1 MRSVIKFPGTTV
13 SARVVPRLEWESVDC
28 NGGPVK
34 IYVAGHRGLVGSA
47 IVRNVDAGGVH
58 TWAGATRQE
67 LDLFDRKKVF
77 EFVKQLQPDAV
88 VIAAAR
94 VGGIIA
100 NNTYPVEFLTENL
113 QIELSLLDA
122 CHAADVPRVLF
133 LGSSC
138 IYPRLAPQPIKEE
151 YLLTGELEPTN
162 EAYALSKIAGVK
174 LVQGYRREY
183 GNCWISAMP
192 TNLYGIGDNFHPGTS
207 HVLPAMLRRLHEAK
221 ISGADVVTMWG
232 SGTPRREFL
241 HVDDLAAA
249 CVFLLENYDGD
260 VPLNVGFGID
270 VSIKELA
277 EIVARVTG
285 YHGRLEWDSSKP
297 DGTPQKLL
305 DTTRIN
311 TLGWFPTIGLEDGI
325 RSTYEWFKNEL
336 QSSNALRL

>member
-1 MRSVIKFPGTTV
+1 M
-13 SARVVPRLEWESVDC
+13 
-28 NGGPVK
+28 K
-34 IYVAGHRGLVGSA
+34 IYIAGHRGLVGSA
-47 IVRNVDAGGVH
+47 IARCIDSGESHSWVGKS
-58 TWAGATRQE
+58 RQE

-77 EFVKQLQPDAV
+77 EYVKREQPDAV

-94 VGGIIA
+94 VGGINA

-113 QIELSLLDA
+113 QIEMSLLDA
-122 CHAADVPRVLF
+122 CHAADIPKVLF

-162 EAYALSKIAGVK
+162 EAYALSKIAGIK

-183 GNCWISAMP
+183 NRHWISAMP
-192 TNLYGIGDNFHPGTS
+192 TNLYGVGDNFHPENS
-207 HVLPAMLRRLHEAK
+207 HVLPAMLRRFHEAK
-221 ISGADVVTMWG
+221 VSGAKSVTLWG

-249 CVFLLENYDGD
+249 CVFLLETYNGD
-260 VPLNVGFGID
+260 IPLNIGCGED
-270 VSIKELA
+270 VTIKELA
-277 EIVARVTG
+277 ETVARVTEFQG
-285 YHGRLEWDSSKP
+285 VLEWDSSKP

-311 TLGWFPTIGLEDGI
+311 KLGWKPTISLEQGI
-325 RSTYEWFKNEL
+325 RDTYEWFQQEL
-336 QSSNALRL
+336 SGNSQLRM

>member
-1 MRSVIKFPGTTV
+1 M
-13 SARVVPRLEWESVDC
+13 
-28 NGGPVK
+28 K

-47 IVRNVDAGGVH
+47 IVRNIDAGTKH
-58 TWAGATRQE
+58 TWVGATRQE

-77 EFVKQLQPDAV
+77 EYVKKEQPDAV

-94 VGGIIA
+94 VGGINA

-113 QIELSLLDA
+113 QIEMSLLDA
-122 CHAADVPRVLF
+122 CHAADIPKVLF

-162 EAYALSKIAGVK
+162 EAYALSKIAGIK

-183 GNCWISAMP
+183 GRKWISAMP
-192 TNLYGIGDNFHPGTS
+192 TNLYGIGDNFHPENS

-221 ISGADVVTMWG
+221 KSGARTVTMWG

-241 HVDDLAAA
+241 HVDDLAEA
-249 CVFLLENYDGD
+249 CLFLIETYDGD
-260 VPLNVGFGID
+260 VPLNIGCGTD
-270 VSIKELA
+270 VTIKELA
-277 EIVARVTG
+277 ETVARVTEFEG
-285 YHGRLEWDSSKP
+285 TIEWDSSKP

-305 DTTRIN
+305 DTSRIN
-311 TLGWFPTIGLEDGI
+311 QLGWLPSMSLEDGI
-325 RSTYEWFKNEL
+325 LNTYKWFLEKIETNEFRS
-336 QSSNALRL
+336 

>member
-1 MRSVIKFPGTTV
+1 M
-13 SARVVPRLEWESVDC
+13 
-28 NGGPVK
+28 K
-34 IYVAGHRGLVGSA
+34 IYIAGHRGLVGSA
-47 IVRNVDAGGVH
+47 IARCIDSGESHSWVGKS
-58 TWAGATRQE
+58 RQE

-77 EFVKQLQPDAV
+77 EYVKREQPDAV

-94 VGGIIA
+94 VGGINA

-113 QIELSLLDA
+113 QIEMSLLDA
-122 CHAADVPRVLF
+122 CHAADIPKVLF

-162 EAYALSKIAGVK
+162 EAYALSKIAGIK

-183 GNCWISAMP
+183 SRHWISAMP
-192 TNLYGIGDNFHPGTS
+192 TNLYGIGDNFHPENS
-207 HVLPAMLRRLHEAK
+207 HVLPAMLRRFHEAK
-221 ISGADVVTMWG
+221 LSGAKSVTLWG

-249 CVFLLENYDGD
+249 CVFLLETYDGD
-260 VPLNVGFGID
+260 IPLNVGCGED
-270 VSIKELA
+270 VTIKELA
-277 EIVARVTG
+277 ETVARVTDFQG
-285 YHGRLEWDSSKP
+285 VLEWDSSKP

-311 TLGWFPTIGLEDGI
+311 KLGWKPTISLERGI
-325 RSTYEWFKNEL
+325 RDTYEWFQQEL
-336 QSSNALRL
+336 SGNSQLRM

>member
-1 MRSVIKFPGTTV
+1 
-13 SARVVPRLEWESVDC
+13 
-28 NGGPVK
+28 VK

-47 IVRNVDAGGVH
+47 IVRNIDAGTKH
-58 TWAGATRQE
+58 TWVGATRQE

-77 EFVKQLQPDAV
+77 EYVKKEQPDAV

-94 VGGIIA
+94 VGGINA

-113 QIELSLLDA
+113 QIEMSLLDA
-122 CHAADVPRVLF
+122 CHAADIPKVLF

-162 EAYALSKIAGVK
+162 EAYALSKIAGIK

-183 GNCWISAMP
+183 GRKWISAMP
-192 TNLYGIGDNFHPGTS
+192 TNLYGIGDNFHPENS

-221 ISGADVVTMWG
+221 KSGARTVTMWG

-241 HVDDLAAA
+241 HVDDLAEA
-249 CVFLLENYDGD
+249 CLFLIETYDGD
-260 VPLNVGFGID
+260 VPLNIGCGTD
-270 VSIKELA
+270 VTIKELA
-277 EIVARVTG
+277 ETVARVTEFEG
-285 YHGRLEWDSSKP
+285 TIEWDSSKP

-305 DTTRIN
+305 DTSRIN
-311 TLGWFPTIGLEDGI
+311 QLGWLPSMSLEDGI
-325 RSTYEWFKNEL
+325 LNTYKWFLEKIETNEFRS
-336 QSSNALRL
+336 

>member
-1 MRSVIKFPGTTV
+1 
-13 SARVVPRLEWESVDC
+13 L
-28 NGGPVK
+28 K

-47 IVRNVDAGGVH
+47 IARNIDDGDSH
-58 TWAGATRQE
+58 TWIGASRQE

-77 EFVKQLQPDAV
+77 DYIQNEKPDAV

-94 VGGIIA
+94 VGGINA

-113 QIELSLLDA
+113 QIEMSLLDA
-122 CHAADVPRVLF
+122 CHAANIPKVLF

-162 EAYALSKIAGVK
+162 EAYALSKIAGIK

-183 GNCWISAMP
+183 GRHWISAMP
-192 TNLYGIGDNFHPGTS
+192 TNLYGIGDNFHPENS
-207 HVLPAMLRRLHEAK
+207 HVLPAMLRRFHEATL
-221 ISGADVVTMWG
+221 SGVQTVTLWG

-249 CVFLLENYDGD
+249 CVFLLESYDGD
-260 VPLNVGFGID
+260 IPLNVGCGED
-270 VSIKELA
+270 VTIKELA
-277 EIVARVTG
+277 ETIARVTG
-285 YHGRLEWDSSKP
+285 FKGNLEWDSSKP

-311 TLGWFPTIGLEDGI
+311 QLGWSPTIGLEEGI
-325 RSTYEWFKNEL
+325 RATYEWFKNEL
-336 QSSNALRL
+336 ETTDSLRL